1 MDKRYRVEHDIID
14 FVEKRI
20 DKHSLKKIKLEKLEA
35 LSKRFAYQYCQLNK
49 ADYYKTQEK
58 ILDALRRLKCRPE
71 CFLID

>member
-1 MDKRYRVEHDIID
+1 MIKNGTEFDLID
-14 FVEKRI
+14 FVDKRI
-20 DKHSLKKIKLEKLEA
+20 DKRSLNQTSLEKLEA